1 MNLSASSHDQR
12 ARSRLLY
19 LGFAFPPGFQAL
31 HPGVNPAGHA
41 FETQMLTALRPRLEI
56 RSVGLLPFAVRE
68 APRDADLASGVP
80 HEILLEDRAPEIYF
94 RWRSIR
100 LLKQQYLRWVA
111 AGWEPGLVLV
121 YNLSPVYN
129 HFVRWLR
136 RQPKRPALVLLLLDS
151 SQLGEPMPPLKRL
164 RYRFKPLVVPDE
176 AMIAE
181 FDACIGLGRES
192 ERYFAP
198 RGVPFLWM
206 PGACTPERAPRP
218 ATETPIAGEP
228 LCFGY
233 FGALAAH
240 AGVMDLVRLFLAEPL
255 PARLEVCGYGK
266 LSAALGRLADG
277 NPRLRFHGLL
287 PAPSDVLRLAQTWD
301 VLVNPR
307 PAVAGASNTFPSK
320 LFEYALCG
328 RAILSTR
335 LSGADTVLGD
345 AGYFFDERDF
355 DRSLAAMLTQ
365 LAATPRAELHERGQR
380 IRERITQE
388 YSWQKQA
395 SRMASFLAAVNT
407 SSRAGGSF
415 RGS

>member
-1 MNLSASSHDQR
+1 
-12 ARSRLLY
+12 
-19 LGFAFPPGFQAL
+19 LG
-31 HPGVNPAGHA
+31 
-41 FETQMLTALRPRLEI
+41 RP
-56 RSVGLLPFAVRE
+56 LPW
-68 APRDADLASGVP
+68 P
-80 HEILLEDRAPEIYF
+80 
-94 RWRSIR
+94 
-100 LLKQQYLRWVA
+100 
-111 AGWEPGLVLV
+111 
-121 YNLSPVYN
+121 
-129 HFVRWLR
+129 
-136 RQPKRPALVLLLLDS
+136 
-151 SQLGEPMPPLKRL
+151 KRL
-164 RYRFKPLVVPDE
+164 RYRFKPLVVPD
-176 AMIAE
+176 ADMLGE

>member
-1 MNLSASSHDQR
+1 
-12 ARSRLLY
+12 
-19 LGFAFPPGFQAL
+19 
-31 HPGVNPAGHA
+31 
-41 FETQMLTALRPRLEI
+41 
-56 RSVGLLPFAVRE
+56 
-68 APRDADLASGVP
+68 
-80 HEILLEDRAPEIYF
+80 
-94 RWRSIR
+94 
-100 LLKQQYLRWVA
+100 
-111 AGWEPGLVLV
+111 
-121 YNLSPVYN
+121 
-129 HFVRWLR
+129 
-136 RQPKRPALVLLLLDS
+136 
-151 SQLGEPMPPLKRL
+151 
-164 RYRFKPLVVPDE
+164 
-176 AMIAE
+176 
-181 FDACIGLGRES
+181 
-192 ERYFAP
+192 
-198 RGVPFLWM
+198 
-206 PGACTPERAPRP
+206 
-218 ATETPIAGEP
+218 
-228 LCFGY
+228 
-233 FGALAAH
+233 
-240 AGVMDLVRLFLAEPL
+240 MDLVRVLLAEPL
-255 PARLEVCGYGK
+255 SARLEVCGYGK

-287 PAPSDVLRLAQTWD
+287 PAPSDVLRLARTWD

-355 DRSLAAMLTQ
+355 DRSLAAMLMQ